1 MARFQSTGSDTRI
14 KTSGLHA
21 SDAKRHRTIATT
33 SSVTAANGFLGKS
46 NMKTAIALLLA
57 ALLWSS
63 ARADDTSAYKKVV
76 VLWYDAFTNHDPA
89 PLDRILGETWVDI
102 PSAPGLPPGPQ
113 AAKDT
118 LALLTTTFPDLKV
131 TIDDIIQDGNKLS
144 FAPISQARKKPA
156 SWTFQRKTGP

>member
-1 MARFQSTGSDTRI
+1 
-14 KTSGLHA
+14 
-21 SDAKRHRTIATT
+21 
-33 SSVTAANGFLGKS
+33 
-46 NMKTAIALLLA
+46 MKTTIALLLA
-57 ALLWSS
+57 ALLWCS

-131 TIDDIIQDGNKLS
+131 TIDDIIQDGNKVVVRSHITGTQKANFLD
-144 FAPISQARKKPA
+144 FPAKNRTLNIQAVDIHEFKDGKIART
-156 SWTFQRKTGP
+156 WHTEDWMTGLRQLGVFDK